1 MSALPCVRARDRMGE
16 RREDSRRRCS
26 QELQARTGTKYKCTA
41 WMVTTVTKTKWPVE
55 SRTAGRKNLGNQKKQ
70 QSSDRAAALNP

>member
-26 QELQARTGTKYKCTA
+26 QELQARTGK
-41 WMVTTVTKTKWPVE
+41 
-55 SRTAGRKNLGNQKKQ
+55 GRYIFFFEIVRSTFFIK
-70 QSSDRAAALNP
+70 